1 MNKNT
6 AIKIRLSEEELQ
18 ILEEKAS
25 LAGYN
30 KSKYIRSLI
39 NDINPKSNINID
51 YQELIHEFNIIA
63 KSLTEIELNNKYN
76 DEKIDV
82 TATINDLD
90 ALIKKIDKQLRVPD
104 K

>member
-25 LAGYN
+25 FAGYN